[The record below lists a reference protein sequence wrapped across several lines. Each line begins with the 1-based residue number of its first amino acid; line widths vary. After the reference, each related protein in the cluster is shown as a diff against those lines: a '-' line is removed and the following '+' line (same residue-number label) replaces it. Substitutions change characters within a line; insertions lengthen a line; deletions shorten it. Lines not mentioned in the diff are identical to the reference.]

1 MCVTRLPLSRIKV
14 VWCLFWLLYCV
25 NVSLAE
31 KVDAD
36 AAHRLASEFFSGP
49 ASRSVGKL
57 SLAYTGPKDAAYYV
71 FNAEAADRWLLSLW
85 PEMI

>member
-14 VWCLFWLLYCV
+14 VAVLILALVCV

-57 SLAYTGPKDAAYYV
+57 SLA
-71 FNAEAADRWLLSLW
+71 
-85 PEMI
+85 